1 MTPQELLRHHVTG
14 AIERGEKEAVVEQPT
29 PTRKERS
36 LYFVEMTDTY
46 GGEANYCWVNRFLV
60 KAKSFQGAI
69 SKVVRKTGIHARLK
83 YNSGDFAQYR
93 CPGHCIT
100 YFVNWSDEGRE
111 ANQYS
116 RIELL

>member
-1 MTPQELLRHHVTG
+1 MN
-14 AIERGEKEAVVEQPT
+14 
-29 PTRKERS
+29 

-46 GGEANYCWVNRFLV
+46 GGEANYAWVNRFLV
-60 KAKSFQGAI
+60 TASSFRGAI
-69 SKVVRKTGIHARLK
+69 SKVTRKTGIHARLA

-111 ANQYS
+111 AGQYLHV
-116 RIELL
+116 ETL